1 MSLSR
6 VRRTIRGCI
15 ACGSQWAGAAFA
27 REDRPRQA
35 VLCYHS
41 IGDRDAPL
49 VTPASA
55 FRSQIALLKQLG
67 YGFLTY
73 TELVRAMRNS
83 PGDMGNAV
91 ALTFDDGLADNYF
104 EAMPIL
110 LDAGVKATFFVPSG
124 LVVGDGRAIDMY
136 RRRCRYAG
144 EFVTPAQLREM
155 QQMGMEIGAHT
166 HSHVA
171 LAALSDAQALWE
183 LEHAKETLEQIVQ
196 KPVTSMAYPFGAKRF
211 HFTENTC
218 RLAQAAGY
226 ETAASL
232 LPCTL
237 SRWSVRSPF
246 EVPRFC
252 IGREDTLAS
261 LKQRVRGQAD
271 LGGFYHL
278 YRAAWLSDGRVRREQ
293 ERLCHGADDNAQ
305 DRRCSMTGVGKG
317 NL

>member
-1 MSLSR
+1 M
-6 VRRTIRGCI
+6 
-15 ACGSQWAGAAFA
+15 ACGLEWAGAALG
-27 REDRPRQA
+27 RGDRPRQA

-49 VTPASA
+49 ATPASA
-55 FRSQIALLKQLG
+55 FRSQIVLLKQLG

-73 TELVRAMRNS
+73 TELVRAARNN

-91 ALTFDDGLADNYF
+91 ALTFDDGLADNYC

-124 LVVGDGRAIDMY
+124 LVVGEGSAIERY
-136 RRRCRYAG
+136 RHCCRYAG
-144 EFVTPAQLREM
+144 KFMAPSQLREM

-166 HSHVA
+166 HTHCA
-171 LAALSDAQALWE
+171 LATLSDAQALCE

-252 IGREDTLAS
+252 IGREDTLTS

-271 LGGFYHL
+271 WVGLYHL
-278 YRAAWLSDGRVRREQ
+278 YRSAWLSDGRVRREQ
-293 ERLCHGADDNAQ
+293 ERLCQVADDYAQ
-305 DRRCSMTGVGKG
+305 GGRSRTTGVGKG